1 MFDKLPDVDVILV
14 AIIDGDI
21 FVLSFGF
28 GLSTLT
34 RETEPSGLEW
44 FVLEDCKLPVAII
57 SLFLVINETPCSLVT
72 NAVNCS
78 SSSRLPSYSR
88 ISSVT

>member
-1 MFDKLPDVDVILV
+1 MGVILV
-14 AIIDGDI
+14 AIIDDDI

-34 RETEPSGLEW
+34 RDTEPRGFVCEDFILPVLFVITSSGLI
-44 FVLEDCKLPVAII
+44 A
-57 SLFLVINETPCSLVT
+57 NETPCSLVT
-72 NAVNCS
+72 NDVNCS